1 MLKTRVFIP
10 TDKNNVYRE
19 LDSYSVQEQE
29 DIRLQLQI
37 QFLNSIGAKNIQV
50 KEKWFM
56 EKERREATLNV
67 LANMMEKP
75 VMTVLAEARMAGAI
89 LNKSTPKKNIYIDL
103 DKYEAYLDKLINEE
117 MKVVNNYQ

>member
-75 VMTVLAEARMAGAI
+75 VMTVLAEAKMAGAI
-89 LNKSTPKKNIYIDL
+89 LKKENAQNIYIDL
-103 DKYEAYLDKLINEE
+103 DKYENYLDKLINEE

>member
-56 EKERREATLNV
+56 REVTLNV

-75 VMTVLAEARMAGAI
+75 VMTVLAESKMAGAI
-89 LNKSTPKKNIYIDL
+89 LKKENAQNIYIDL
-103 DKYEAYLDKLINEE
+103 DKYEAYLEE
-117 MKVVNNYQ
+117 LTIEELKYVNNYQ

>member
-1 MLKTRVFIP
+1 MLKTRVFVV
-10 TDKNNVYRE
+10 TDNSSDYRDW
-19 LDSYSVQEQE
+19 DSFSDEEQE
-29 DIRLQLQI
+29 DMKLQLQM
-37 QFLNSIGAKNIQV
+37 QFLHSIGAKNIQV

-75 VMTVLAEARMAGAI
+75 VMTVLAESKMAGAI
-89 LNKSTPKKNIYIDL
+89 LKKENAQNIYIDL
-103 DKYEAYLDKLINEE
+103 DKYENYLDKLINEE

>member
-56 EKERREATLNV
+56 EKEIREATLNV
-67 LANMMEKP
+67 LANMVEKP
-75 VMTVLAEARMAGAI
+75 VMTVLAEAKMAGAI

-103 DKYEAYLDKLINEE
+103 DKYEAYLEE
-117 MKVVNNYQ
+117 LTIEELKYVNNYQ

>member
-1 MLKTRVFIP
+1 MLKTRVFIA
-10 TDKNNVYRE
+10 TDNSNEYRNWNSFSDKE
-19 LDSYSVQEQE
+19 REQMK
-29 DIRLQLQI
+29 LQLQM

-75 VMTVLAEARMAGAI
+75 VMTVLAEAKMAGAI
-89 LNKSTPKKNIYIDL
+89 LNKSNPKKNIYIDI
-103 DKYEAYLDKLINEE
+103 DKYEAYLEE
-117 MKVVNNYQ
+117 LTIEELKYVNNYQ

>member
-1 MLKTRVFIP
+1 MLKTRVFVV
-10 TDKNNVYRE
+10 TDNSSDYRDW
-19 LDSYSVQEQE
+19 DSFSDEEQE
-29 DIRLQLQI
+29 DMKLQLQI

-56 EKERREATLNV
+56 REVTLNV

-75 VMTVLAEARMAGAI
+75 VMVVLAEARMAKAI
-89 LNKSTPKKNIYIDL
+89 LKKENAQNIYIDL
-103 DKYEAYLDKLINEE
+103 DKYENYLDKLINEE

>member
-10 TDKNNVYRE
+10 ADKNNVYRE

-50 KEKWFM
+50 KEK
-56 EKERREATLNV
+56 
-67 LANMMEKP
+67 
-75 VMTVLAEARMAGAI
+75 
-89 LNKSTPKKNIYIDL
+89 
-103 DKYEAYLDKLINEE
+103 
-117 MKVVNNYQ
+117 

>member
-75 VMTVLAEARMAGAI
+75 VMTVLAEAKMAGAI

-103 DKYEAYLDKLINEE
+103 DKYENYLDKLINEE

>member
-67 LANMMEKP
+67 LANMVEKP
-75 VMTVLAEARMAGAI
+75 VMTVLAEAKMAGAI

-103 DKYEAYLDKLINEE
+103 DKYEAYLEE
-117 MKVVNNYQ
+117 LTIEELKYVNNYQ